1 MLRDAY
7 LRVNC
12 NLYKIS
18 ISKEKKTQTE
28 QWEEEEAIA
37 LVEERITAEGPLVP
51 SKLARAFH
59 GVTDL
64 FFFFLFGTGFL
75 FFLGI
80 EWD

>member
-1 MLRDAY
+1 M
-7 LRVNC
+7 
-12 NLYKIS
+12 
-18 ISKEKKTQTE
+18 

-64 FFFFLFGTGFL
+64 FFFFFWYQLLVLLRNGMGL
-75 FFLGI
+75 
-80 EWD
+80 DAD